1 MVKYDLLI
9 VGVGGQGV
17 ILASDIIGRAAV
29 ADGLSIRAAETH
41 GMAQRG
47 GAVENHIRIGCKYG
61 TLIPAHGADCLM
73 SMEPLEALR
82 FAKYVS
88 PKGIAIINTEPIM
101 PVTVATGKIPYPE
114 IETIVDKMKELC
126 AEVKPE
132 DYSALAKKAGAVQAL
147 NVVML
152 GAVSK
157 YLPLK
162 PETLKEVIAKS
173 VPPKTVA
180 INEKAFDLG
189 RDA

>member
-1 MVKYDLLI
+1 MDKFDLLI

-29 ADGLSIRAAETH
+29 KEGFPVRSAETH

-47 GAVENHIRIGCKYG
+47 GAVENHVRIGCKYG
-61 TLIPAHGADCLM
+61 SLIPAGGADCLM

-82 FAKYVS
+82 FAKYVN
-88 PKGIAIINTEPIM
+88 PKGIAVINTEKIV
-101 PVTVATGKIPYPE
+101 PVTVNLGKVPYPE
-114 IETIVDKMKELC
+114 LDVIEQTMKGLC
-126 AEVKPE
+126 SEVKME

-147 NVVML
+147 NVVMI

-157 YLPLK
+157 YLPIK

-180 INEKAFDLG
+180 VNLKAFDLG
-189 RDA
+189 RDQ

>member
-1 MVKYDLLI
+1 MSKYDLLI

-29 ADGLSIRAAETH
+29 AEGLSIRAAETH

-47 GAVENHIRIGCKYG
+47 GAVENHVRIGCKYG
-61 TLIPAHGADCLM
+61 TLIPYQGADCLM

-82 FAKYVS
+82 FAKYIN
-88 PKGIAIINTEPIM
+88 PKGIAIINTEPIV
-101 PVTVATGKIPYPE
+101 PVTVATGKVLYPE
-114 IETIVDKMKELC
+114 VDVIIEKMKGIC
-126 AEVKPE
+126 ADVKAE
-132 DYSALAKKAGAVQAL
+132 NFTALAKKAGAAQAL
-147 NVVML
+147 NVVMI

-157 YLPLK
+157 YLPLS
-162 PETLKEVIAKS
+162 PEILKEVIARS

-180 INEKAFDLG
+180 VNLKAFDLG

>member
-1 MVKYDLLI
+1 MDKFDLLI

-17 ILASDIIGRAAV
+17 ILASDIIGKAAV
-29 ADGLSIRAAETH
+29 IEGLPVRSAETH

-47 GAVENHIRIGCKYG
+47 GAVENHVRIGCRYG
-61 TLIPAHGADCLM
+61 SLIPAGGADCLM

-82 FAKYVS
+82 FAKFLS
-88 PKGIAIINTEPIM
+88 PKGIAVINTEEIP
-101 PVTVATGKIPYPE
+101 PVTVNLGKVPYPE
-114 IETIVDKMKELC
+114 LDVIVDTMKSLC
-126 AEVKPE
+126 SGVKAEN
-132 DYSALAKKAGAVQAL
+132 YTAIAKKAGAVQAL
-147 NVVML
+147 NVVMI

-157 YLPLK
+157 YLPVK

-180 INEKAFDLG
+180 VNLKAFDMG